1 MRTREFLV
9 LAPEDS
15 ELVRTLSR
23 GLGDDAARVLAY
35 LLLREEES
43 SVADDPAVRLTVRVG
58 TGLNR
63 RAVSEALSTL
73 AERGH
78 VEETTASTETG
89 RPPKAWRANADVGET
104 VRRVYRMHASI
115 LVRRAV
121 DIARELDAPDAPSPE
136 DDAGDDTYDPVPTSD
151 GRERLAVGLNWHPNV
166 LHAPLYVARADGS
179 YADRGLDVEVR
190 PYVGSGAAVGR
201 VLTGDVDVALAG
213 AATAMRHLADGAPLV
228 PLAPLYQRSM
238 TVLYTTREVFGEPLE
253 RVDQLRG
260 RRVGMPVDAET
271 GLLGRLFLSQSGVLD
286 EVTVVDVAGEERTA
300 LELGRVDVATGSMT
314 DPPELEADGL
324 TVDTLPVADRFP
336 IYGPTLLTT
345 ADAVRERPAALAAL
359 LAGTMDGWD
368 ATASDPAAAVR
379 AVERDGDPDERAV
392 DDAVRAVSEFGTS
405 TDVAAHGWGWQTVEG
420 WRRLETALEQGGLLA
435 AP

>member
-1 MRTREFLV
+1 MHTREFLV
-9 LAPEDS
+9 LAPEDR
-15 ELVRTLSR
+15 ELVDALSC

-43 SVADDPAVRLTVRVG
+43 DADDPAVRLTVRVG

-63 RAVSEALSTL
+63 RAVSEALATL

-89 RPPKAWRANADVGET
+89 RPPKAWRANGGVAET
-104 VRRVYRMHASI
+104 ARRVYRTHASI

-121 DIARELDAPDAPSPE
+121 RIARELDTPDAPPPFG
-136 DDAGDDTYDPVPTSD
+136 DDASVFSAPNAD
-151 GRERLAVGLNWHPNV
+151 GGERERLTVGLNWHPNA
-166 LHAPLYVARADGS
+166 LHAPLYAARAEGS
-179 YADRGLDVEVR
+179 YAGRGLDVDVR
-190 PYVGSGAAVGR
+190 PYVGSGAAVGH

-213 AATAMRHLADGAPLV
+213 AATAVRHLVDGAPLV

-238 TVLYTTREVFGEPLE
+238 TVLYTTREAFGGPLE

-271 GLLGRLFLSQSGVLD
+271 GLLGRLFLSQAGVLD

-300 LELGRVDVATGSMT
+300 LELGRVDVATGSIT
-314 DPPELEADGL
+314 DPPDLEAEGV

-336 IYGPTLLTT
+336 IYGPTLVTT
-345 ADAVRERPAALAAL
+345 ADAVRERPGSLAAL
-359 LAGTMDGWD
+359 LAGTVDGWH
-368 ATASDPAAAVR
+368 ATATDPAAAVR
-379 AVERDGDPDERAV
+379 AVERDGEPDERAV
-392 DDAVRAVSEFGTS
+392 DDAVRAVSEFGAS

-435 AP
+435 SA